1 MKVGDVLLCKKEC
14 EYEKIKF
21 EKNKKYTISEIDF
34 YQENMDSIYM
44 DCLGDKTI
52 LDQFGL
58 WFSFNESDKYDVI
71 KYIWEHFYKPEE
83 IRTLK
88 LESL

>member
-1 MKVGDVLLCKKEC
+1 MKKGDVLLCKKEC
-14 EYEKIKF
+14 KYEKIKF
-21 EKNKKYTISEIDF
+21 EKNKKYTISEID
-34 YQENMDSIYM
+34 YNKGNIDSIYM

-58 WFSFNESDKYDVI
+58 WFDFNENENEVI
-71 KYIWEHFYKPEE
+71 KYIWDYFYTTEE
-83 IRTLK
+83 IRKLK